1 MTTADTITQEEVAPQ
16 APAAREHRLAAT
28 VTRFRPGVIALVILV
43 IFGIT
48 SLRNSNFA
56 TGSSIQAILSIAAV
70 YMLLAIGE
78 AMVIITR
85 NVDLSV
91 GSTLGLSAFTV
102 GEMFTHDPHTSI
114 VLAFAVGIGIGIGC
128 GAIIGVITT
137 LIRVPSL
144 VVTLAAL
151 YIIRGFVNIV
161 GSGVQVEPSVFPQS
175 LVTLGYSTV
184 IGIPWLFVIVVVIAI
199 AAAYWMYAF
208 PAGRELYA
216 IGSNPAAAALAGIP
230 ATLRVFTVFVI
241 SGALAGLGG
250 VLFVAQ
256 VATVNS
262 TAGTGYELIIITAVV
277 VGGVAIFGGSGS
289 VIGAVLGA
297 ILLQVINQ
305 ALVAGRI
312 SSFWDQAIAGAL
324 LLAAISFDRLLAVRS
339 ARALVAKKGVSYVE

>member
-1 MTTADTITQEEVAPQ
+1 M
-16 APAAREHRLAAT
+16 T
-28 VTRFRPGVIALVILV
+28 VTRSEESA
-43 IFGIT
+43 
-48 SLRNSNFA
+48 
-56 TGSSIQAILSIAAV
+56 IAASHLPGRSSWLETV
-70 YMLLAIGE
+70 LRAREITLVVLIVVLVAVTTARHHDFLFSSDGWRELLRQPTILILIGVGE

-102 GEMFTHDPHTSI
+102 GEMFTHNPHTSI
-114 VLAFAVGIGIGIGC
+114 VLAFAVGIGIGMGC

-151 YIIRGFVNIV
+151 YVIRGFVNII
-161 GSGVQVEPSVFPQS
+161 GSGVQIEPSVFPQS
-175 LVTLGYSTV
+175 LVSLGYSTI
-184 IGIPWLFVIVVVIAI
+184 IGIPWLFVIVVVIALV
-199 AAAYWMYAF
+199 AAYWMYAF

-262 TAGTGYELIIITAVV
+262 TAGTGYELIIVTAVV

-289 VIGAVLGA
+289 VVGAVLGA

-305 ALVAGRI
+305 ALVAARI

>member
-1 MTTADTITQEEVAPQ
+1 MTTAEAEIVTHE
-16 APAAREHRLAAT
+16 APAAQEHRLAAT
-28 VTRFRPGVIALVILV
+28 VARFRPGVIALVILV
-43 IFGIT
+43 IFGLT
-48 SLRNSNFA
+48 TLRNSNFA
-56 TGSSIQAILSIAAV
+56 SGASIQAILSIAAI
-70 YMLLAIGE
+70 YMLLSIGE
-78 AMVIITR
+78 AMVVITR

-91 GSTLGLSAFTV
+91 GSTLGLSALTV
-102 GEMFTHDPHTSI
+102 GEMFTHNTHTSI
-114 VLAFAVGIGIGIGC
+114 VLAFAVGIGIGMAC

-151 YIIRGFVNIV
+151 YIIRGFVNII
-161 GSGVQVEPSVFPQS
+161 GSGVQIEPSVFPQS
-175 LVTLGYSTV
+175 LVSLGYSTV
-184 IGIPWLFVIVVVIAI
+184 LGIPWLFVVVVVIALV
-199 AAAYWMYAF
+199 AAYWMYAF

-230 ATLRVFTVFVI
+230 ATMRVFTVFVI

-256 VATVNS
+256 VATVNA
-262 TAGTGYELIIITAVV
+262 TAGIGYELIIVTAVV

-305 ALVAGRI
+305 ALVAARI

-339 ARALVAKKGVSYVE
+339 ARALVAERGVSYVE

>member
-1 MTTADTITQEEVAPQ
+1 MTATGTEIVTHE

-28 VTRFRPGVIALVILV
+28 IARFRPAVIGAVIVV
-43 IFGIT
+43 IFGLTTI
-48 SLRNSNFA
+48 RNSDFA
-56 TGSSIQAILSIAAV
+56 SASSIQAILSIASI

-91 GSTLGLSAFTV
+91 GSVLGLSAFTV
-102 GEMFTHDPHTSI
+102 GELFTHNPHISI
-114 VLAFAVGIGIGIGC
+114 VLAFVVGIGVGAACGVLIG
-128 GAIIGVITT
+128 AITT
-137 LIRVPSL
+137 LLRVPSL

-151 YIIRGFVNIV
+151 YIIRGFVNII
-161 GSGVQVEPSVFPQS
+161 GTGVQVEPSVFPHG
-175 LVTLGYSTV
+175 LITLGYST
-184 IGIPWLFVIVVVIAI
+184 ILGIPWLFVIVTIIAI
-199 AAAYWMYAF
+199 VAAFWMYAF

-216 IGSNPAAAALAGIP
+216 IGSNPGAAGLAGIRT
-230 ATLRVFTVFVI
+230 TLRVFTVFVI

-250 VLFVAQ
+250 VLFDAQ

-262 TAGTGYELIIITAVV
+262 TAGTGYELIVITAVV

-297 ILLQVINQ
+297 ILLQTINQ
-305 ALVAGRI
+305 ALVAARI

-324 LLAAISFDRLLAVRS
+324 LLAAISFDKLVAVRA
-339 ARALVAKKGVSYVE
+339 ARALVAKRGVTYVE

>member
-1 MTTADTITQEEVAPQ
+1 MTATDTDATVITPQ

-28 VTRFRPGVIALVILV
+28 IARFRPGVIALVILV
-43 IFGIT
+43 IFGLTTI
-48 SLRNSNFA
+48 RNTNFA
-56 TGSSIQAILSIAAV
+56 TGASIQAILSIAAV

-78 AMVIITR
+78 SMVIITR
-85 NVDLSV
+85 NVDLSI

-102 GEMFTHDPHTSI
+102 GELFTHDPHTSI
-114 VLAFAVGIGIGIGC
+114 AIAFLVGIGIGAAC

-151 YIIRGFVNIV
+151 YVIRGFVNII
-161 GSGVQVEPSVFPQS
+161 GSGIQIEPSVFPQG
-175 LVTLGYSTV
+175 LVTFGYSTV
-184 IGIPWLFVIVVVIAI
+184 IGIPWMFLIVVAVALV
-199 AAAYWMYAF
+199 AAYWMYAF

-216 IGSNPAAAALAGIP
+216 IGSNPAAAGLAGIP

-250 VLFVAQ
+250 VLFDAQ

-262 TAGTGYELIIITAVV
+262 TAGTGYELIVVTAVV

-305 ALVAGRI
+305 ALVAARI

-324 LLAAISFDRLLAVRS
+324 LLAAISFDRLLAVRA
-339 ARALVAKKGVSYVE
+339 ARALVAEKGVSYVE

>member
-1 MTTADTITQEEVAPQ
+1 MTATDTEIVTHN
-16 APAAREHRLAAT
+16 APAAQEHRLAAT
-28 VTRFRPGVIALVILV
+28 IARFRPGVIALVILV
-43 IFGIT
+43 IFGLTTI
-48 SLRNSNFA
+48 RNSSFA
-56 TGSSIQAILSIAAV
+56 TGSSIQAILSIAAI
-70 YMLLAIGE
+70 YMLLSIGE
-78 AMVIITR
+78 AMVVITR

-91 GSTLGLSAFTV
+91 GSTLGLSALTV
-102 GEMFTHDPHTSI
+102 GEMFTHNPHTSI
-114 VLAFAVGIGIGIGC
+114 VLAFAVGIGIGIAC

-151 YIIRGFVNIV
+151 YIIRGFVNII
-161 GSGVQVEPSVFPQS
+161 GSGVQIEPSVFPQS
-175 LVTLGYSTV
+175 LISLGYSTV
-184 IGIPWLFVIVVVIAI
+184 IGIPWLFVVVAVIALV
-199 AAAYWMYAF
+199 AAYWMYAF
-208 PAGRELYA
+208 PAGRELFA
-216 IGSNPAAAALAGIP
+216 IGSNPSAAALAGIP
-230 ATLRVFTVFVI
+230 TTLRVFTVFVI

-262 TAGTGYELIIITAVV
+262 TAGIGYELIVVTAVV

-305 ALVAGRI
+305 ALVAARI

-339 ARALVAKKGVSYVE
+339 ARALVAEKGVSYVE